1 MGSASRFVK
10 RLRRIPLWLWFV
22 GIGALEMAI
31 ALIAAYVLHAPPQ
44 ILRILLPTLV
54 LFFDPSP
61 PTVMTLVAEAVILF
75 GGSFAIWGMIGLA
88 LGALIRWSG
97 SPE

>member
-1 MGSASRFVK
+1 MGSASRIVK
-10 RLRRIPLWLWFV
+10 RLRKIPPWLWFV
-22 GIGALEMAI
+22 GIGTAEMAI
-31 ALIAAYVLHAPPQ
+31 ALMAAYVVHAPLP

-61 PTVMTLVAEAVILF
+61 PTVGTLVAEGVILF